1 MKKHP
6 AVIKSTTALAGL
18 VVLGLLA
25 APAFNAATSMPAQ
38 AKTAPVMSPMSY
50 APASFAP
57 LVEKVRGAVVSV
69 QVRRKV
75 SVRDNSGSE
84 FYFDFPDIPK
94 GTPFDEFFKRF
105 QRSPN
110 SKAPHRK
117 KRRGTAQ
124 GSGFIIS
131 ADGYIVTNNHVVKG
145 GDDITIVLDNGKK
158 LKAKTIGVD
167 KKTDLALLKIKNG
180 NTLPFVEF
188 SNVEA
193 RVGDWV
199 VAVGNPFGLGGTV
212 TVGVVSA
219 RGRDIGQGSY
229 DDFLQIDAP
238 INKGNSGGPTFNLNG
253 KVVGINTAIFSR
265 GGGSVGIGFAIPAN
279 QAKNIIADLKK
290 HGGVTRGWL
299 GVAIQKVTQDIA
311 DSLNL
316 DEEHGVLVSQV
327 TAGSPA
333 DKAGM
338 RTGDV
343 ILDVDGRNVRGPRD
357 LARKIAAI
365 QPGLETKMNVLRH
378 GASKELIV
386 KIGILKDRNSGSA
399 ASDANPGSTMGFG
412 LELQPAADGK
422 GGVMVTDVESGSQA
436 EEKRIAKGDRI
447 LEIGGGKVSTIA
459 DIDAQISKARKAGKR
474 AILLLIQ
481 RGKTNR
487 FVALGLGKP
496 AK

>member
-1 MKKHP
+1 MSSKSTL
-6 AVIKSTTALAGL
+6 IKSSTAVAGL

-25 APAFNAATSMPAQ
+25 APAFNAATSLPVE
-38 AKTAPVMSPMSY
+38 AKSSTALSPMAY
-50 APASFAP
+50 APSSFAP

-69 QVRRKV
+69 QVRREA
-75 SVRDNSGSE
+75 SDSGLSRRE
-84 FYFDFPDIPK
+84 FYFDFPDLP

-105 QRSPN
+105 KRAPG
-110 SKAPHRK
+110 SKSPHRK
-117 KRRGTAQ
+117 KRRGVAQ

-145 GDDITIVLDNGKK
+145 GDDITVTLDNGKK
-158 LKAKTIGVD
+158 LKANTIGVD
-167 KKTDLALLKIKNG
+167 KKTDLALLKVKNG
-180 NTLPFVEF
+180 HTLPYVEF
-188 SNVEA
+188 SDTEA
-193 RVGDWV
+193 KVGDWV

-265 GGGSVGIGFAIPAN
+265 TGGSVGIGFAIPAS
-279 QAKNIIADLKK
+279 QAREIITDLKQ

-299 GVAIQKVTQDIA
+299 GVAIQKVTEDIA
-311 DSLNL
+311 ESLNL
-316 DEEHGVLVSQV
+316 DDDHGVLVSQV
-327 TAGSPA
+327 TGGSPA
-333 DKAGM
+333 DKAGL

-365 QPGLETKMNVLRH
+365 RPGVEAKMSILRS
-378 GASKELIV
+378 GSTRELTV
-386 KIGILKDRNSGSA
+386 KIGTLSDSGGKAPATDGGQS
-399 ASDANPGSTMGFG
+399 SSTGFG
-412 LELQPAADGK
+412 LQLQPATDGK
-422 GGVMVTDVESGSQA
+422 GGVMVAGVDDGSQA
-436 EEKRIAKGDRI
+436 EEKHIAKGDRI
-447 LEIGGGKVSTIA
+447 LEINNDKVNN
-459 DIDAQISKARKAGKR
+459 IDDFDAAVAKAKKDGKR
-474 AILLLIQ
+474 AILMLIQ

-487 FVALGLGKP
+487 FVGLSLSKDGK
-496 AK
+496 